1 MSKFLLLLHEEP
13 TAASN
18 YSPQQM
24 QDLIQEYVDWSAR
37 MAQAGHLLG
46 GQKLVEG
53 EGRIVRQ
60 DDEGLVV
67 DGPFSETKEVIGGF
81 FMIEADDYDQAVQLS
96 RDCPH
101 VRYGT
106 RIEIREIDE
115 RHQEEE

>member
-1 MSKFLLLLHEEP
+1 MPKYLLLLHEKP
-13 TAASN
+13 DAASH

-24 QDLIQEYVDWSAR
+24 QDLIQEYVDWSER
-37 MAQAGHLLG
+37 MAQAGRYLA

-60 DDEGLVV
+60 DGKGLVV

-81 FMIEADDYDQAVQLS
+81 FMIEADDYDQAVEFS

-106 RIEIREIDE
+106 RVEIREIDE
-115 RHQEEE
+115 HHREE